1 MAVDLFSFPVQP
13 RSYHCGPLGI
23 PLFWCCMLCMMAEL
37 MVLLRVG
44 LQYRTEPKRIVQEE
58 VLIRLLEAKVVA
70 SIASTQCAR
79 GPELYT
85 LFCVT

>member
-1 MAVDLFSFPVQP
+1 
-13 RSYHCGPLGI
+13 
-23 PLFWCCMLCMMAEL
+23 